1 MVDLNRGSAGVALPS
16 VVAAQ
21 VWTET
26 VKGSAVMQLATQVP
40 LAGAGSTY
48 DLVTADPVAQ
58 FVAETASKPVSN
70 GTPGSKVL
78 KAYKIAVIQV
88 FSDELI
94 RDKTALYDAL
104 VARMPEA
111 LAKAFDKKVFAGTT
125 PGTGFDVLSDA
136 TAAVVDGTATYADL
150 LAIRGAVATAN
161 GRVDGWVLSNLLE
174 NTLMGAVDGFGRP
187 LLYGSATDDNG
198 VARLFGASTVVN
210 DNVYIDTTND
220 QVGMAGQWANNAYF
234 GTVEGVTYRES
245 KDATVNGVNLFEQN
259 MTAVR
264 AEIEIGFAVKDKNKF
279 RRITAS

>member
-1 MVDLNRGSAGVALPS
+1 MVDLNRGTSGVALPTS
-16 VVAAQ
+16 VAAQ

-26 VKGSAVMQLATQVP
+26 VKGSAVLQLATQVP
-40 LAGAGSTY
+40 LSGAGTTY

-78 KAYKIAVIQV
+78 KPYKIAVIQL

-94 RDKTALYDAL
+94 RDKDALYAAL

-111 LAKAFDKKVFAGTT
+111 LAKAFDVKVFAGVT

-136 TAAVVDGTATYADL
+136 TAAAVDGTNTYADL
-150 LAIRGAVATAN
+150 LALRGGVAAAN
-161 GRVDGWVLSNLLE
+161 GRVDGWVLSNVLE

-187 LLYGSATDDNG
+187 LLYGSITADNG
-198 VARLFGASTVVN
+198 VNALLGAPTVIN
-210 DNVYIDTTND
+210 DNVYIDTTVD
-220 QVGMAGQWANNAYF
+220 QLGMAGQWANNAYY
-234 GTVEGVTYRES
+234 GTVEGVQYRES
-245 KDATVNGVNLFEQN
+245 KDATVGGVNLFEQN

-264 AEIEIGFAVKDKNKF
+264 AEIEIGFAVRDKNKF